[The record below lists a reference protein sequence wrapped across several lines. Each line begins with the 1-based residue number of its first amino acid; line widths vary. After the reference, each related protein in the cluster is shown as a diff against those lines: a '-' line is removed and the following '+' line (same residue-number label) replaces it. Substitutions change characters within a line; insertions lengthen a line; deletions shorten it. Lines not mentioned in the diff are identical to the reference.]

1 MYLWVH
7 SEEGVGA
14 PAAQGRSLEGLA
26 VIKMIVIVQ
35 VSNLQNKKQ
44 VTFSKTPPRCFKSP
58 PSHFQLP
65 EETPLPALLPTC
77 ASGKQSVLRDPK
89 DEGQIG

>member
-1 MYLWVH
+1 MVSFEEGKAGCSQPREGTLSGGVYLWVH

-26 VIKMIVIVQ
+26 VVKMIVIIQ

-44 VTFSKTPPRCFKSP
+44 AMI
-58 PSHFQLP
+58 L
-65 EETPLPALLPTC
+65 
-77 ASGKQSVLRDPK
+77 
-89 DEGQIG
+89 

>member
-1 MYLWVH
+1 MRIETHLVHFEKGRAGRSHPWGGSLPGGVYLWVH

-26 VIKMIVIVQ
+26 VVKMIVIIQ

-44 VTFSKTPPRCFKSP
+44 VTI
-58 PSHFQLP
+58 L
-65 EETPLPALLPTC
+65 
-77 ASGKQSVLRDPK
+77 
-89 DEGQIG
+89 